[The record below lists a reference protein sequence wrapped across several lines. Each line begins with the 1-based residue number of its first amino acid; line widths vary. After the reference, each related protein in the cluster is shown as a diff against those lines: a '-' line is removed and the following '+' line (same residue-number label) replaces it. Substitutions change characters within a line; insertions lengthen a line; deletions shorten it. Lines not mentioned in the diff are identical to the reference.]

1 MRGEVGIKWVRR
13 KGAEGKWGRSQGE
26 GKKVYGKVWGVKKKE
41 KINIY
46 NLIDLFL
53 SPL

>member
-1 MRGEVGIKWVRR
+1 MRGEVGIKWVG
-13 KGAEGKWGRSQGE
+13 KEGAEGKWGRSQGE